1 MKKTL
6 NHLSRNAVA
15 YVALVAAVGTG
26 SAFAAEKIGS
36 RDVAKN
42 AIRSKHV
49 KDGSLR
55 PADFASGALAGGAVG
70 ATGPQGPR
78 GPEGPQGAPGAPGAQ
93 GPKGEAG
100 AAIFDGPIPS
110 GKTVTGVFG
119 HQAPLA
125 SGKKII
131 TWVSLPVRAPAALS
145 TADVNFDPNVTDA
158 TDKDATCTGSVGA
171 PTAPPGKVCLYASG
185 SSGTSAVEGAAD
197 NNPYGFKVEMTSN
210 GGNVDFVRI
219 AGTWAYTAP

>member
-36 RDVAKN
+36 HDVAKN

-55 PADFASGALAGGAVG
+55 PADFAAGTLTDGAAG

-78 GPEGPQGAPGAPGAQ
+78 GAEGPQGQPGTQGER
-93 GPKGEAG
+93 GPKGVDG

-119 HQAPLA
+119 QQAPLA
-125 SGKKII
+125 TGKKMVF
-131 TWVSLPVRAPAALS
+131 WVSLPVAAPAAI
-145 TADVNFDPNVTDA
+145 TGGNVNFDPNTTDA
-158 TDKDATCTGSVGA
+158 TDKDATCTGSSSL
-171 PTAPPGKVCLYASG
+171 PTAPPGKVCLYANG
-185 SSGTSAVEGAAD
+185 SSGAGPVEGQSD
-197 NNPYGFKVEMTSN
+197 GTPYGFKVEMTSS
-210 GGNVDFVRI
+210 GGNNDFVRI
-219 AGTWAYTAP
+219 AGSWAYTAP